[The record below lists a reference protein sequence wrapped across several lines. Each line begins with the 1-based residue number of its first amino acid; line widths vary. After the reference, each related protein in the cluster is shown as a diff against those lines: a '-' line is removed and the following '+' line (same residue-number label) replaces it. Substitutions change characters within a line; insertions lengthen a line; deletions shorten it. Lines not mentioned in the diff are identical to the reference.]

1 MKAERGLNDI
11 RNGGRRPK
19 AVNRR
24 WTRIS
29 TLEDEGLES
38 HAEEFRLY
46 SLSSKESSKVF

>member
-1 MKAERGLNDI
+1 MKAERELNDI

-19 AVNRR
+19 TVNRG

-38 HAEEFRLY
+38 RAEEFRLY